1 MRVRIHPSAA
11 SAAEEAARRIVET
24 LGHKPDAVLGLATGG
39 TMEPVYERLIAA
51 HRDGLSFA
59 RATTF
64 NLDEYVGLPPS
75 HPQSYRSYMAARL
88 FDRVDLDPDRTNIPR
103 SDGPPEEAAAEYEA
117 LLALHG
123 PIDLQLLGLGRNGHI
138 GFNEPTSSL
147 ASRTR
152 EKRLTDS
159 TLAANARFFEADE
172 TQPTTAVTM
181 GIASIME
188 ARRIVVLVTG
198 AAKAEAARAVIEGP
212 VSAICPGSALQFH
225 RHVTVILDAA
235 AAAGLALRDHYVA
248 AQAAE

>member
-1 MRVRIHPSAA
+1 MRVRIHPSAE
-11 SAAEEAARRIVET
+11 SAAEEAARRIAKV
-24 LGHKPDAVLGLATGG
+24 LRNKPDAVLGLATGG

-51 HRDGLSFA
+51 HRGGLSFA

-64 NLDEYVGLPPS
+64 NLDEYVGLPPGHS
-75 HPQSYRSYMAARL
+75 QTYRSYMAARL
-88 FDRVDLDPDRTNIPR
+88 FDHVDIDPDRTHIPR
-103 SDGPPEEAAAEYEA
+103 GDGVPEEAAAEYEA
-117 LLALHG
+117 LLTLHG

-152 EKRLTDS
+152 EKRLAKS
-159 TLAANARFFEADE
+159 TLAANARFFEAGE

-198 AAKAEAARAVIEGP
+198 AAKAKAARAMIEGP

-225 RHVTVILDAA
+225 RHVTVILDDAA
-235 AAAGLALRDHYVA
+235 AAELWLRDHYVVA
-248 AQAAE
+248 ARG

>member
-1 MRVRIHPSAA
+1 MRVRIHPSAE
-11 SAAEEAARRIVET
+11 SAAEVASRRIVAM
-24 LGHKPDAVLGLATGG
+24 LRGKPDAVLGLATGG

-59 RATTF
+59 CATTF
-64 NLDEYVGLPPS
+64 NLDEYVGLPS
-75 HPQSYRSYMAARL
+75 GHPQSYRSYMAARL
-88 FDRVDLDPDRTNIPR
+88 FDHVNLDPERTHIPR
-103 SDGPPEEAAAEYEA
+103 GDGVPEEAAAEYEA
-117 LLALHG
+117 LLTLHG

-138 GFNEPTSSL
+138 GFNEPVSSL

-152 EKRLTDS
+152 EKRLAES
-159 TLAANARFFEADE
+159 TLVANARFFEAGE

-198 AAKAEAARAVIEGP
+198 PAKAGAARAMIEGP

-225 RHVTVILDAA
+225 RHVTVILDEPAA
-235 AAAGLALRDHYVA
+235 AELTLRGHYAA